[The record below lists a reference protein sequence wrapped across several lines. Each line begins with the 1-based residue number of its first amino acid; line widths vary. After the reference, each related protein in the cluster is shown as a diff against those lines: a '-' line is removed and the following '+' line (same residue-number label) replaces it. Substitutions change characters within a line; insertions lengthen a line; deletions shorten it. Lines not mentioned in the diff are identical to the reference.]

1 MKNRRWTF
9 WITLIAV
16 LMFGGCAQVS
26 EDDGIRMIIMSGE
39 AETVTPT
46 PEPTNTPTP
55 KPTATPTTEPTNTAT
70 PEPTA
75 TPTPRPT
82 STPTP
87 KPTATPTP
95 RPTNTPTPTVAAT
108 PTPRPTSTPKPTATP
123 IMRSSQNERLAY
135 AVNMK
140 NGKIH
145 KTGDCAA
152 TGTGKSAMTS
162 PKYFSTYE
170 EAEAYS
176 VQIEPRLEKRKCGNC
191 W

>member
-9 WITLIAV
+9 GITLIAV
-16 LMFGGCAQVS
+16 LLFGGCAQAS
-26 EDDGIRMIIMSGE
+26 EDDGSRMIIASGE

-46 PEPTNTPTP
+46 P
-55 KPTATPTTEPTNTAT
+55 T
-70 PEPTA
+70 PE
-75 TPTPRPT
+75 PT

-87 KPTATPTP
+87 KPTAT
-95 RPTNTPTPTVAAT
+95 AT
-108 PTPRPTSTPKPTATP
+108 PTPEPIATVTPKPTATP
-123 IMRSSQNERLAY
+123 IVRSNHDERLAY

-162 PKYFSTYE
+162 PKYFNTYE
-170 EAEAYS
+170 GAEAYS
-176 VQIEPRLEKRKCGNC
+176 VQIEPGLEKRKCGNC